1 MGFCNHLH
9 GITPCKSGSG
19 GSLWEHQGG
28 KTFSTGR
35 KLFARTGLPGKE
47 ARSGKCGTVSIG
59 KKRRENQSEESL
71 KISRQDAKTIA
82 KVAR

>member
-28 KTFSTGR
+28 KTFSTEEIIVH
-35 KLFARTGLPGKE
+35 TCLPGKK
-47 ARSGKCGTVSIG
+47 ARSGKCGAVSIG
-59 KKRRENQSEESL
+59 KKCRENQSEESL
-71 KISRQDAKTIA
+71 KISRQDAKTIT